1 MVIVD
6 TVRAGFRVTD
16 VFYPLP
22 DDVDGLGDHLGLNQI
37 LHIRQAPVELPV
49 RRFAFAYQPFETL
62 LLDLT
67 REIDDLFRHANQTG
81 RYLVRKAERVRD
93 RFEVRRNDE
102 VAYKD
107 FVAIYNDFVKAKK
120 HTEQISEK
128 RLEALKRLSDVFV
141 TYFEGRPVCGH
152 VMIRDEK
159 LKRVG
164 LLWSAS
170 TRLKGEDAPA
180 LVASLNRWLH
190 WHEMRLY
197 KSEGFRVYDFGGIG
211 EHTPEIAAITRFKL
225 SFGGTRVVEH
235 DCILARAP
243 GRVAVSLLYTLRRVR
258 SLIGKKPSA
267 GDNSQSERPA
277 VPSDA
282 PSGDRRSPGVMTA
295 RGRQNPS

>member
-1 MVIVD
+1 MVIVE
-6 TVRAGFRVTD
+6 TARGPFRVTA
-16 VFYPLP
+16 VFYPRP

-37 LHIRQAPVELPV
+37 FHIRQAPVELPA

-67 REIDDLFRHANQTG
+67 REIDDLFRHASQTG

-120 HTEQISEK
+120 HTEQISER
-128 RLEALKRLSDVFV
+128 RLDALKRLADVFV
-141 TYFEGRPVCGH
+141 TYFEGRPICGH

-159 LKRVG
+159 LERVG

-170 TRLKGEDAPA
+170 TRLKDEDAPA

-211 EHTPEIAAITRFKL
+211 EQTPEIAAITRFKL
-225 SFGGTRVVEH
+225 SFGGMRVVEH
-235 DCILARAP
+235 DYILARTP
-243 GRVAVSLLYTLRRVR
+243 GRLAVSLWYTLRRFR
-258 SLIGKKPSA
+258 SQIGKKPSA
-267 GDNSQSERPA
+267 GDNSQDQRPTMPLPA
-277 VPSDA
+277 SPSDQC
-282 PSGDRRSPGVMTA
+282 SREVMTA
-295 RGRQNPS
+295 RGGQHPS